1 MRYFFTVD
9 GEVLLDD
16 KTDKIKLETGEKRIT
31 FEAYDPFR
39 REIAK
44 MMGQIMQ
51 MKKNVQISS
60 LSHFPQIC

>member
-1 MRYFFTVD
+1 M
-9 GEVLLDD
+9 DD
-16 KTDKIKLETGEKRIT
+16 KREMLKLETGEKRIT

-39 REIAK
+39 KQIAK
-44 MMGQIMQ
+44 MMGQILQ